1 MGYRGI
7 LGIDYILTEDGTIY
21 FMEINPRFQAS
32 SFLLSKELE
41 KYCST
46 NIAELH
52 YLALTKKKI
61 GTIYIEDMDQSFLNC
76 NDTQLFENLKHD
88 SIIENGYFKDNKT
101 SYYRKI
107 YNESIVKN
115 SIFENLE

>member
-1 MGYRGI
+1 
-7 LGIDYILTEDGTIY
+7 
-21 FMEINPRFQAS
+21 
-32 SFLLSKELE
+32 
-41 KYCST
+41 
-46 NIAELH
+46 
-52 YLALTKKKI
+52 
-61 GTIYIEDMDQSFLNC
+61 MDQSFLNC